1 MGLTYAALSRSPV
14 RDPHDADDAQTWLQK
29 AADAWHA
36 AQSDPSFAPPHRRE
50 MRAVEEALAGLQSD
64 ETASRRRDPR

>member
-1 MGLTYAALSRSPV
+1 MGLTYAALLRSPV
-14 RDPHDADDAQTWLQK
+14 RDPHDADEAQAWLQK

-50 MRAVEEALAGLQSD
+50 MRAVEDALAGLQRV
-64 ETASRRRDPR
+64 EPAARRRDPR